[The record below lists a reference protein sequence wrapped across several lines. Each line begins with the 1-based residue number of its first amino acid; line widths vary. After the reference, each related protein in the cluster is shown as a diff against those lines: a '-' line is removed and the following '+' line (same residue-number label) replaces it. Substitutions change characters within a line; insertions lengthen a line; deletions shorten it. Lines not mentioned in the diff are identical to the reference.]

1 MTEKKSISSAL
12 ARRDKKEK
20 YIIYFVGAAVL
31 MFLLVGLKE
40 ISQSNPYLSAPA
52 WFGFL
57 FAIFTLW
64 RFCKKQTENP
74 FASIFRTLK
83 DDYVFDKY
91 VTLQLFKL
99 FYAFGQGI
107 GIGAAFGFFV
117 DLIHAVFTQ
126 SYIPKWIFL
135 VLIGA
140 SLLFIL
146 LLRTTLE
153 ISSLIYMTAIDFRG
167 YLKTKEG

>member
-57 FAIFTLW
+57 CSIFTLW

-83 DDYVFDKY
+83 DDYVFDRY
-91 VTLQLFKL
+91 ITLQLFNI
-99 FYAFGQGI
+99 FYAAGQGL

-117 DLIHAVFTQ
+117 DWVHALISN
-126 SYIPKWIFL
+126 SYLKSVYF
-135 VLIGA
+135 
-140 SLLFIL
+140 SSFIL
-146 LLRTTLE
+146 VFLL
-153 ISSLIYMTAIDFRG
+153 
-167 YLKTKEG
+167 